1 LLCGHGTAFGTEQ
14 PALTSTLA
22 KPVGDLPFLDH
33 VKRVRY
39 DFFDLIPVLAWKN
52 SLCFSD
58 FASAEVVNV
67 IAVRKFG

>member
-1 LLCGHGTAFGTEQ
+1 
-14 PALTSTLA
+14 
-22 KPVGDLPFLDH
+22 VGDLPFLDH